1 MRVMSAWVP
10 RVHWHVSMS
19 PQHQHL
25 QYVSYIYSLVLP
37 GLLMRGNWV
46 GPIQRLILETG
57 PGRHTRHLTHGE
69 WNMKSGRKLIFIMF
83 KQSVLSFQIKYRFY
97 TYKQGYFYT
106 FLGLYSFCY
115 SQSWDLFSE
124 FIPVTWNYG
133 GRVTS
138 DKKSKGTGR
147 KTFVSISIMNEA

>member
-25 QYVSYIYSLVLP
+25 QNGSYIYSLVLP

-83 KQSVLSFQIKYRFY
+83 KQSVFPVQVKYRFY
-97 TYKQGYFYT
+97 TRVYIFRT
-106 FLGLYSFCY
+106 VLFFCY
-115 SQSWDLFSE
+115 SQFWDLFSE

-133 GRVTS
+133 GRITS
-138 DKKSKGTGR
+138 DKSQKKLEGKHS
-147 KTFVSISIMNEA
+147 FLSL